1 MSVALIVFA
10 GALLAGF
17 VSGLTGTGTGL
28 VALGLWLLV
37 VDPVLAAPLV
47 VICSVTAQILSLFS
61 IKPALNLNRLYP
73 FLIGGIIG
81 VPIGVMALDR
91 IEVGSFR
98 ISIGIFLFLYC
109 AAMLASR
116 RLPVIDW
123 GGRPADGAVGFAGG
137 ILGGAAG
144 LSGALPTVWCGLK
157 GWGKTEQRAVYQP
170 FNLAILSWALIA
182 QAQQGF
188 ITAEVGRLTLIC
200 LPGTVLGVWLGVK
213 AFGRVDDRQFRLII
227 LWLLLASGGVLTVTN
242 LVM

>member
-1 MSVALIVFA
+1 MTIALFVLA

-17 VSGLTGTGTGL
+17 VNGLAGFGTGL
-28 VALGLWLLV
+28 VALGLWLHV
-37 VDPVLAAPLV
+37 IDPVLAAPLV
-47 VICSVTAQILSLFS
+47 VICSVAAQILSLVTLR
-61 IKPALNLNRLYP
+61 PAFNLYRIWP
-73 FLIGGIIG
+73 FLTGGLLG
-81 VPIGVMALDR
+81 VPIGVLALDH
-91 IEVGSFR
+91 IEVGGFR
-98 ISIGIFLFLYC
+98 IFVGTFLILYC
-109 AAMLASR
+109 AFTLASR
-116 RLPVIDW
+116 RLPVLDR

-144 LSGALPTVWCGLK
+144 LSGVLPTVWCGLK

-170 FNLAILSWALIA
+170 FNLAVLSWALIA

-200 LPGTVLGVWLGVK
+200 LPGTVLGVWLGIK

>member
-1 MSVALIVFA
+1 MSLSLFLLA

-17 VSGLTGTGTGL
+17 VNGLAGFGTGL
-28 VALGLWLLV
+28 VALGLWLHV
-37 VDPVLAAPLV
+37 VDPVLASPLV
-47 VICSVTAQILSLFS
+47 VICSVAAQLLSLVSVRPTF
-61 IKPALNLNRLYP
+61 NLARLWP
-73 FLIGGIIG
+73 FLLAGVLG
-81 VPIGVMALDR
+81 VPVGVMALNH
-91 IEVGSFR
+91 IETETFR
-98 ISIGIFLFLYC
+98 SALGVFLVVYC

-116 RLPVIDW
+116 RLPVFDR
-123 GGRPADGAVGFAGG
+123 GGRPADGAVGFVGG

-144 LSGALPTVWCGLK
+144 LSGALPTIWCGLK

-170 FNLAILSWALIA
+170 FNLSILSWALIA

-200 LPGTVLGVWLGVK
+200 LPGTVAGVWLGVK

-242 LVM
+242 LL

>member
-1 MSVALIVFA
+1 MTIALFVLA

-17 VSGLTGTGTGL
+17 VNGLAGFGTGL
-28 VALGLWLLV
+28 VALGLWLHV
-37 VDPVLAAPLV
+37 IDPVLAAPLV
-47 VICSVTAQILSLFS
+47 VICSVIAQLLSLLSVRPVF
-61 IKPALNLNRLYP
+61 NFGRLWP
-73 FLIGGIIG
+73 FLLAGIAG
-81 VPIGVMALDR
+81 VPVGVMALNH
-91 IEVGSFR
+91 IEANSFR
-98 ISIGIFLFLYC
+98 TTLGVFLVVYC

-116 RLPVIDW
+116 RLPTIDW
-123 GGRPADGAVGFAGG
+123 GGKPADGAVGFAGG

-144 LSGALPTVWCGLK
+144 LSGALPTIWCGLK

-170 FNLAILSWALIA
+170 FNLAVLSWALIA

-213 AFGRVDDRQFRLII
+213 AFGRVDDRQFRMII

>member
-1 MSVALIVFA
+1 MSLALFLLA

-17 VSGLTGTGTGL
+17 VNGLAGFGTGL
-28 VALGLWLLV
+28 VALGLWLHV
-37 VDPVLAAPLV
+37 VDPVLASPLV
-47 VICSVTAQILSLFS
+47 VICSVAAQLLSLLS
-61 IKPALNLNRLYP
+61 IKPALNLHRLYP
-73 FLIGGIIG
+73 FLLGGLLG
-81 VPIGVMALDR
+81 VPLGVMALNH
-91 IEVGSFR
+91 IEVASFR
-98 ISIGIFLFLYC
+98 IFVGTFLFLYC
-109 AAMLASR
+109 SAMLASR
-116 RLPVIDW
+116 RLPVFDR
-123 GGRPADGAVGFAGG
+123 GGKPADGAVGFVGG

-170 FNLAILSWALIA
+170 FNLSILAWALVA

-188 ITAEVGRLTLIC
+188 VTAEVGRLALIC

-242 LVM
+242 LL

>member
-1 MSVALIVFA
+1 MSIALIVLA

-17 VSGLTGTGTGL
+17 VNGLAGFGTGL
-28 VALGLWLLV
+28 VALGLWLHV
-37 VDPVLAAPLV
+37 IDPILAAPLV
-47 VICSVTAQILSLFS
+47 VICSVAAQMLSLFS
-61 IKPALNLNRLYP
+61 IKPALNLHRLWP
-73 FLIGGIIG
+73 FLLGGILG

-98 ISIGIFLFLYC
+98 IFVGTFLFIYC

-116 RLPVIDW
+116 RLPVVDR

-144 LSGALPTVWCGLK
+144 LSGVLPTVWCGLK

-170 FNLAILSWALIA
+170 FNLAVLSWALAA

-227 LWLLLASGGVLTVTN
+227 LWLLLASGSVLTVTN
-242 LVM
+242 LL